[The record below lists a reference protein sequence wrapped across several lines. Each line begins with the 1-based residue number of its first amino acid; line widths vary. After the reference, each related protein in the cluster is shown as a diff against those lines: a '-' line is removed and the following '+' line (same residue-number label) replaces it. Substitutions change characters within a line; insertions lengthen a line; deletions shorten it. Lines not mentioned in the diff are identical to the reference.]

1 MNKINE
7 VLEKLNPDCRKEK
20 IKMILD
26 IIKIHCDICDECKE
40 ETKEEEA
47 SKKIDFEDVKKLIEA
62 RDKEGLKNLFLRAAK
77 AKEDKEIKK
86 LKQNLHETIDAI
98 ETEKDLQ
105 YFCWKMGQFVF
116 DHFKEKVIGDD
127 ENKFDLCRD
136 CKKHWDGNEIK
147 NDE

>member
-7 VLEKLNPDCRKEK
+7 ALEKLSPECKKEK
-20 IKMILD
+20 IKMICD

-40 ETKEEEA
+40 ETKDTA
-47 SKKIDFEDVKKLIEA
+47 SEKISFEDVKKLIDA
-62 RDKEGLKNLFLRAAK
+62 RDKEGLKNLFLRAVNEKEKAAK
-77 AKEDKEIKK
+77 AKEDEEIKK

-127 ENKFDLCRD
+127 E
-136 CKKHWDGNEIK
+136 
-147 NDE
+147 